1 MNKRIAYGIA
11 TFILLII
18 EVLIALFVH
27 DAFIRPYIGD
37 YHYNYDPLVVDAVLD
52 SFRSWKD
59 RPMACSIDFGV
70 TSDNKTVVIE
80 INDAYALGNYGLHY
94 LDYAKLISARWSQL
108 LNREDEFD
116 FRK

>member
-37 YHYNYDPLVVDAVLD
+37 VLVVIVIYTFVRIFIQERFVFLPLFVFIFATLVEVL
-52 SFRSWKD
+52 
-59 RPMACSIDFGV
+59 
-70 TSDNKTVVIE
+70 
-80 INDAYALGNYGLHY
+80 
-94 LDYAKLISARWSQL
+94 Q
-108 LNREDEFD
+108 
-116 FRK
+116 